1 MTPKVVGALAIKIRK
16 PHARMIIKNQKVNKE
31 MKSVYGI

>member
-1 MTPKVVGALAIKIRK
+1 VLQAIQIRL
-16 PHARMIIKNQKVNKE
+16 PHARMIIENQKVNKE